1 MTHLTGEGHRRL
13 FHLWPD
19 LGLGCNGGA
28 FLDDLL
34 ETALDAA
41 VATVEGDGVACYEKR
56 RAKGETMNRKFQIT
70 VTLKK
75 SYHCNPFLVS

>member
-13 FHLWPD
+13 LHLWPD

-41 VATVEGDGVACYEKR
+41 VATVEGYGVACYEKR
-56 RAKGETMNRKFQIT
+56 RAKGENHEQKI
-70 VTLKK
+70 
-75 SYHCNPFLVS
+75 SDHCNPKKIISL